1 MKPLLLALL
10 LTLPMLGQADPFTP
24 FRADYEVFHGSSSL
38 GGGYYHLEQLSDNRY
53 RMGYQSDVSFLLLSD
68 VRTETSVFER
78 QDNDVLKPLNYRMD
92 RKGSGPDFGAS
103 IQFEGSEIVAKYKK
117 RQKTFPM
124 RSPVFDNLLYQQQLR
139 LDVAAGK
146 TDMHYPLIQKTS
158 ERNHYYRVIGE
169 EEVTIPDGTAT
180 AIRVERIREAG
191 DPKRTVIWFLPQ
203 MNYVVAR
210 LAHFEDGDLKADM
223 RLQKV
228 EFY

>member
-1 MKPLLLALL
+1 M
-10 LTLPMLGQADPFTP
+10 
-24 FRADYEVFHGSSSL
+24 
-38 GGGYYHLEQLSDNRY
+38 
-53 RMGYQSDVSFLLLSD
+53 
-68 VRTETSVFER
+68 
-78 QDNDVLKPLNYRMD
+78 
-92 RKGSGPDFGAS
+92 
-103 IQFEGSEIVAKYKK
+103 
-117 RQKTFPM
+117 
-124 RSPVFDNLLYQQQLR
+124 
-139 LDVAAGK
+139 
-146 TDMHYPLIQKTS
+146 
-158 ERNHYYRVIGE
+158 IGE